1 MATAVAATA
10 LLTGCSASALSP
22 TAGPTAAA
30 APASGSSL
38 TPSDFAAAVKYPNT
52 VLIDVRTPEEF
63 AGGHLAGARNIDVE
77 GADFVT
83 TISALD
89 KTKNY
94 AVYCRAGNR
103 SKIAMAAMQ
112 QAGLSSVFD
121 LDGGIN
127 GWKSAGGEVVN

>member
-1 MATAVAATA
+1 M
-10 LLTGCSASALSP
+10 
-22 TAGPTAAA
+22 
-30 APASGSSL
+30 
-38 TPSDFAAAVKYPNT
+38 
-52 VLIDVRTPEEF
+52 LIDVRTPEEF

-77 GADFVT
+77 GAGFVT